1 MPSQDPLAAAKA
13 DLKPAFKPQDFSV
26 FVFGPALGSIPVLE
40 PTSPV
45 SDHAQVVEHARYL
58 RYLTKKRLEELDFRA
73 DFGEAKDVFKFW
85 SEFFSAPDVASTEIL
100 HANKA
105 CGAVIIFPAS
115 FGSIAELA
123 LSARHPRIAAKTVA
137 IVHEA
142 YSDAASFFRRGILEI
157 FDDHDGKMRFVNYAN
172 HNACIERAVRY
183 VRGKFSRL
191 LGEADEV
198 MEIQRRHKGTVFEHA
213 FKGGAD

>member
-58 RYLTKKRLEELDFRA
+58 RYLTRQRLEELNFRA

-85 SEFFSAPDVASTEIL
+85 SEFFSSPDEASTEIR
-100 HANKA
+100 HADKA

-115 FGSIAELA
+115 FGAIAELA
-123 LSARHPRIAAKTVA
+123 LFARHPRIAAKTVA
-137 IVHEA
+137 IVHEGYA
-142 YSDAASFFRRGILEI
+142 LANSFFRKGI
-157 FDDHDGKMRFVNYAN
+157 
-172 HNACIERAVRY
+172 
-183 VRGKFSRL
+183 
-191 LGEADEV
+191 
-198 MEIQRRHKGTVFEHA
+198 MELF
-213 FKGGAD
+213 